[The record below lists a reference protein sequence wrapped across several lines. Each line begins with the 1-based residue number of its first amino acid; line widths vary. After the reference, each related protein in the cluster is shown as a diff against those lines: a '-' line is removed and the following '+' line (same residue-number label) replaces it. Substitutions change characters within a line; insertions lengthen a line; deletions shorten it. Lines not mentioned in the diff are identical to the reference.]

1 MDRAEKVLHEI
12 EEQSRKNPLIIIGPK
27 RGTILDDAIIKYK
40 PKVVIE
46 IGTLVGYS
54 AIRMGRLL
62 IGKGKITCLEVDE
75 EMARV
80 ARGNISKAGLEDV
93 IEVKVGD
100 ARALLPKLEGIFDMV
115 FIDAEKEQY
124 FAYLKLAEPR
134 IRKGG
139 VVLAD
144 NVKRFASDMQDYLAY
159 VRDSSRYKS
168 TYLESES
175 SFDPDGDAV
184 EISIK
189 L

>member
-1 MDRAEKVLHEI
+1 MDRAEKVLHKI
-12 EEQSRKNPLIIIGPK
+12 EQKSRKNPLIIIGPK
-27 RGTILDDAIIKYK
+27 RGKILDDAILRYK
-40 PKVVIE
+40 PKTVIE

-62 IGKGKITCLEVDE
+62 GPGKITCLEIDE
-75 EMARV
+75 EIAEV
-80 ARGNISKAGLEDV
+80 ARRNISEAGLEDV

-100 ARALLPKLEGIFDMV
+100 ARTLIPKQKGTFDMV

-124 FAYLKLAEPR
+124 LSYLKLAEPK
-134 IRKGG
+134 IKKGG

-144 NVKRFASDMQDYLAY
+144 NVKRFASEMQDYLGY
-159 VRDSSRYKS
+159 VRNSGRYRS
-168 TYLESES
+168 TYIESES

-184 EISIK
+184 EVSIK

>member
-12 EEQSRKNPLIIIGPK
+12 EEQSKKNPLIIIGPK
-27 RGTILDDAIIKYK
+27 RGMILDDAILKYK
-40 PKVVIE
+40 PNRVIE

-54 AIRMGRLL
+54 AIRMGRQ
-62 IGKGKITCLEVDE
+62 IGTGKITCLEVDE
-75 EMARV
+75 EMAGV

-93 IEVKVGD
+93 IEVRVGD
-100 ARALLPKLEGIFDMV
+100 ARTLLPKLEGIFDMV

-124 FAYLKLAEPR
+124 LAYLKLAEPK
-134 IRKGG
+134 IKKGG

-159 VRDSSRYKS
+159 VRDSGRYKS

>member
-27 RGTILDDAIIKYK
+27 RGTILDDSILKYK
-40 PKVVIE
+40 PKTVIE

-54 AIRMGRLL
+54 AIRMGRL
-62 IGKGKITCLEVDE
+62 IGTGRITCLEVDG

-80 ARGNISKAGLEDV
+80 ARMNISKAGLEDV
-93 IEVKVGD
+93 IEVRVGD
-100 ARALLPKLEGIFDMV
+100 ARELLPTLGGTFDMV
-115 FIDAEKEQY
+115 FIDAEKDQY
-124 FAYLKLAEPR
+124 LAYLKLAEPK
-134 IRKGG
+134 IKKGG

-144 NVKRFASDMQDYLAY
+144 NVKRFASDMRDYLAY
-159 VRDSSRYKS
+159 VRDSGRYKS